1 MIKIL
6 LPTDFSEG
14 AANALQFLTQQ
25 FRYTPLE
32 ITLLHT
38 YHLQIVDP
46 FTHQEI
52 INMQERE
59 LRAWA
64 EQKLENI
71 KQKILQEL
79 PGSHVNCVT
88 RLGLAVD
95 EILDFSKQNNID
107 FIIMGTLGAS
117 GLSEIL
123 IGSNTAKVI
132 ESSRCPVLAVPL
144 HFHSHRLPT
153 EKLKVTYACDFTD
166 LDLYAFLQINKFLS
180 LCNGKLCLMHVAKS
194 KDDVSSGFIQELID
208 FLSLSFDALEFELIE
223 APDVLK
229 GIKEFTEKNPQNVL
243 AMTTHKRTFL
253 DKLYS
258 KSITTSVAFHNQ
270 TPLLALHKY
279 RNN

>member
-1 MIKIL
+1 MRKVL

-25 FRYTPLE
+25 FRYEPLE

-46 FTHQEI
+46 FTHQEMI
-52 INMQERE
+52 SMQEKE
-59 LRAWA
+59 LRTWA
-64 EQKLENI
+64 EEKLENI
-71 KQKILQEL
+71 KQKILHEL

-95 EILDFSKQNNID
+95 EILNFSEENDID

-132 ESSRCPVLAVPL
+132 EFSRCPVLAVPL
-144 HFHSHRLPT
+144 HFRSYRLPT

-166 LDLYAFLQINKFLS
+166 LDLYSFLQLNKFLS
-180 LCNGKLCLMHVAKS
+180 LCNGKLCLMHVVKS
-194 KDDVSSGFIQELID
+194 KDEINSDFVQEIID

-223 APDVLK
+223 ASDVLK
-229 GIKEFTEKNPQNVL
+229 GIKEFTEKNPQNIL
-243 AMTTHKRTFL
+243 ATTTHKRTFL

-258 KSITTSVAFHNQ
+258 KSITTSIAFHNQ

-279 RNN
+279 RNK

>member
-1 MIKIL
+1 MRKVL

-25 FRYTPLE
+25 FRYEPIE

-46 FTHQEI
+46 FTHQEMI
-52 INMQERE
+52 SMMEKE
-59 LRAWA
+59 LRASA

-71 KQKILQEL
+71 KQKILHEL
-79 PGSHVNCVT
+79 PGSHVSCVT

-95 EILDFSKQNNID
+95 EILDFSKENNIEV
-107 FIIMGTLGAS
+107 IIMGTLGAS
-117 GLSEIL
+117 GLSEVL

-132 ESSRCPVLAVPL
+132 EFSRCPVLAIPL
-144 HFHSHRLPT
+144 HFRSNRLPT
-153 EKLKVTYACDFTD
+153 EKLKITYACDFTD
-166 LDLYAFLQINKFLS
+166 LDLYSFLQLNKFLS

-194 KDDVSSGFIQELID
+194 KADVNSIFVQEIID
-208 FLSLSFDALEFELIE
+208 FLSLSFNELQFELIE
-223 APDVLK
+223 APDTLK
-229 GIKEFTEKNPQNVL
+229 GIKEFGEKNPQNIL

-258 KSITTSVAFHNQ
+258 KSITASMAFHNQ

-279 RNN
+279 RN